1 MSKVSRLA
9 ILLLVGTLA
18 FPQFGMA
25 DDQKMDPKEKK
36 ETTEKSE
43 KEVKK
48 EAEATEPVQLDEV
61 IVTADKIAPALPMS
75 ASHLDE
81 KSILRSR
88 AFTSDTARMLEG
100 QSGVSLQS
108 AGGVSALPAIHG
120 MADDRI
126 RTTIDGMEITSACG
140 NHMNP
145 PLSYINPAQVE
156 YLGVIA
162 GITPVSV
169 GGDSIAGTIEVRS
182 ADPEF
187 AAPGEELLTHG
198 NLTAFARTNGKH
210 TGGDIGASAATE
222 NFSLLFNGSRSWS
235 GDYWDGNGRKV
246 KSTSFGAENQILNL
260 AARNGGN
267 LFSLR
272 LGRQHIF
279 HQDFANAHMDMLG
292 NQAEFIN
299 GQYEGVFAWG
309 KLDAKAYWQDTRH
322 QMNVRGDKTPGM
334 DMPMETEGTNG
345 GYSIKAEMDLSSR
358 NTLRVGNEFAHFDL
372 DDWWPPSPAQARSA
386 CNTGNVNTS
395 TCSMAPG
402 TLWNINN
409 GRRNRVGSFAE
420 WETDW
425 NKQWT
430 SLIGL
435 RNDVVW
441 MNADDVI
448 GYNMNPAATNYSA
461 YYLDAIAFNARDHAR
476 TDVNFDVTALAR
488 YEPTQTQTYEAGY
501 ARKSRAPNLYERYLW
516 IKRSSM
522 SIRMNSWAGDAN
534 GYTGDLDLQSEIA
547 NTLSATADFH
557 DTARKKWTLRLTP
570 YFTYVQDYIDAIR
583 QPVLTG
589 GNGATAANLSS
600 TAGLVNL
607 QFTNRDARLYGLD
620 LSGRTSLGSFE
631 TAGSFALSGVLNF
644 VRGESMDTGDNLYHI
659 MPVNGRLTLEHELE
673 KWSNTL
679 EFDLVD
685 SKDEVSAVRNKL
697 KTVDYGLFNL
707 RSAYQWKYVRV
718 DAGIEN
724 MFNKFHNPPLGGV
737 HWIQD
742 KTGGTAVPG
751 MGRSVYGNLTLSF

>member
-18 FPQFGMA
+18 IPGLGA
-25 DDQKMDPKEKK
+25 AGDQKMDTKGKK
-36 ETTEKSE
+36 ETAE
-43 KEVKK
+43 KK
-48 EAEATEPVQLDEV
+48 EAEAAKSHQLEDV
-61 IVTADKIAPALPMS
+61 IVTAEGIEPALPMS
-75 ASHLDE
+75 SSNLDE
-81 KSILRSR
+81 KSILRAR
-88 AFTSDTARMLEG
+88 AFTNDTLRMLEG
-100 QSGVSLQS
+100 QPGVSLQS
-108 AGGVSALPAIHG
+108 GGGVSSLPVIHG

-145 PLSYINPAQVE
+145 PLSYIDPAQVE
-156 YLGVIA
+156 RLGVVA

-169 GGDSIAGTIEVRS
+169 GGDSIAGTIEVRT
-182 ADPEF
+182 AAPEF
-187 AAPGEELLTHG
+187 AAPGEGLLTHG
-198 NLTAFARTNGKH
+198 RLSAFARTNGKH

-222 NFSLLFNGSRSWS
+222 DFSVLFNGSRSWS
-235 GDYWDGNGRKV
+235 GDYWDGNDRKV

-260 AARNGGN
+260 AARNGEH

-279 HQDFANAHMDMLG
+279 HQDFVNAHMDMLG

-299 GQYEGVFAWG
+299 GQYEGTFSWG
-309 KLDAKAYWQDTRH
+309 RLDAKGYWQDTRH

-345 GYSIKAEMDLSSR
+345 GYSVKAEVDLSTS
-358 NTLRVGNEFAHFDL
+358 NILRVGNEFAHFDL

-386 CNTGNVNTS
+386 CNTGNVNTA

-409 GRRNRVGSFAE
+409 GRRNRVGTFAE
-420 WETDW
+420 WEADW
-425 NKQWT
+425 GTKWT
-430 SLIGL
+430 SLLGV

-441 MNADDVI
+441 MDTDNVI
-448 GYNMNPAATNYSA
+448 GYNMNPAATNSAA
-461 YYLDAIAFNARDHAR
+461 YYTDAQTFNALDHAR

-488 YEPTQTQTYEAGY
+488 YDLAETQTYEAGY

-522 SIRMNSWAGDAN
+522 SIRMNGWAGDAN
-534 GYTGDLDLQSEIA
+534 GYTGDLNLQSEIA
-547 NTLSATADFH
+547 NTLSASADFH
-557 DTARKKWTLRLTP
+557 DAARKKWTLRVPP

-600 TAGLVNL
+600 AAGLVNL
-607 QFTNRDARLYGLD
+607 QFANRDARIYGVD
-620 LSGRTSLGSFE
+620 LSGRTSLGTYE
-631 TAGSFALSGVLNF
+631 TVGGFALSGVLNF
-644 VRGESMDTGDNLYHI
+644 TRGESMDTGDNLYHI
-659 MPVNGRLTLEHELE
+659 MPVNGRLTLEHELG
-673 KWSNTL
+673 KWSNAL

-685 SKDEVSAVRNKL
+685 GKDEVSAARNEL
-697 KTVDYGLFNL
+697 KTAGYGLLNF
-707 RSAYQWKYVRV
+707 RSAYQWKYVRI
-718 DAGIEN
+718 DAGVEN
-724 MFNKFHNPPLGGV
+724 MFDKFYNPPLGGV

-751 MGRSVYGNLTLSF
+751 MGRTVYGNLTLSF